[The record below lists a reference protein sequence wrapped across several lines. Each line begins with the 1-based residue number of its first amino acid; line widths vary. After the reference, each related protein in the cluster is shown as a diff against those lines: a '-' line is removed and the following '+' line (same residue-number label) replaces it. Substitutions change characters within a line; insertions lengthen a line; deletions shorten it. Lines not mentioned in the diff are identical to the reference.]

1 MGLLSTIQ
9 ATYTHLVFG
18 ANKTSLE
25 SHFYAL
31 QDRLI
36 DGTPVTME
44 KFKGDVLVV
53 VNVASKWGLT
63 KREYTQLGELA
74 DEFNEKGLKILAFPC
89 NQFGGQEPGTPDEII
104 ATASSFGA
112 TPDKIVFFEK
122 ADVNGQDGR
131 DVFAFLKERL
141 PFEDGTTNV
150 MWNFGKFLV
159 DHEGNPYQRFGSKDP
174 AISMKESIETLLN
187 KRNGTSQ

>member
-1 MGLLSTIQ
+1 MVLLSTLQ
-9 ATYTHLVFG
+9 AAYTRLAFG
-18 ANKTSLE
+18 ANKTSMQ

-36 DGTPVTME
+36 DGTPVSME
-44 KFKGDVLVV
+44 NFKGDVLVV

-74 DEFNEKGLKILAFPC
+74 DEFKDKGLKILAFPC
-89 NQFGGQEPGTPDEII
+89 NQFGGQEPGTPEDIM

-112 TPDKIVFFEK
+112 TPDKIIFFEK
-122 ADVNGQDGR
+122 ADVNGQDAR
-131 DVFAFLKERL
+131 EVFAFLKERL
-141 PFEDGTTNV
+141 PFPDGTTNV
-150 MWNFGKFLV
+150 MWNFGKFLI

-174 AISMKESIETLLN
+174 AISMKDSIETLLK
-187 KRNGTSQ
+187 KRNGSNH